1 MPSVPRNETRLA
13 ALDGPHSE
21 SPVCV
26 PSAAAAKDDATATA
40 EPPLD
45 PIDDFDGSNAFHTCP
60 DADGEKCPSVANSA
74 RLALPMMI
82 APASR
87 SLATSQASLVGW

>member
-1 MPSVPRNETRLA
+1 MPSVPRSDTSEA

-21 SPVCV
+21 SPVWV
-26 PSAAAAKDDATATA
+26 PSAAAAKLDATATA
-40 EPPLD
+40 DPPEEP
-45 PIDDFDGSNAFHTCP
+45 IEDFDGSNAFQTWP
-60 DADGEKCPSVANSA
+60 DALGEKWPSVANSA

-87 SLATSQASLVGW
+87 SLATIHASFLGW

>member
-1 MPSVPRNETRLA
+1 MPSVPRSDTRLA

-26 PSAAAAKDDATATA
+26 PSAAAAKLEATATA
-40 EPPLD
+40 EPPLE
-45 PIDDFDGSNAFHTCP
+45 PIDDFDGSNAFHTWP
-60 DADGEKCPSVANSA
+60 LALGLKCPSVANSA

-82 APASR
+82 APDSR
-87 SLATSQASLVGW
+87 SLATSHASFLGW